1 MNNAIDILCGE
12 KVRLIP
18 LDSERDSPSI
28 SIWHRNSEYLRLLD
42 SDPARQYSK
51 TATKKWIEEIE
62 LSQNETSFV
71 MQCIEDGKILGEI
84 GLGGFA
90 GRFTNAFVGLG
101 VGDPE
106 YWGKGYGTDA
116 MRVILKYAF
125 EILNLHRVSLNVFEY
140 NPRAIR
146 SYENCGFKHEGRL
159 REFLSREGKR
169 WDLLFMGITKK
180 EWMDFY
186 LPQTSQ

>member
-1 MNNAIDILCGE
+1 MNKSIDFLRGE

-18 LDSERDSPSI
+18 LDSERDSSFF
-28 SIWHRNSEYLRLLD
+28 SKWHRNSEYSRLLD
-42 SDPARQYSK
+42 SDPARQFSK
-51 TATKKWIEEIE
+51 TATKKWIEENE
-62 LSQNETSFV
+62 LSEEDASFAI
-71 MQCIEDGKILGEI
+71 QSIEDERILGEI

-90 GRFTNAFVGLG
+90 GKFTNAFVGLG
-101 VGDPE
+101 IGDPE
-106 YWGKGYGTDA
+106 YWGKGYGSDA
-116 MRVILKYAF
+116 MRIILKYAF
-125 EILNLHRVSLNVFEY
+125 DILNLHRVTLSVFEY

-180 EWMDFY
+180 EWQDMYPD
-186 LPQTSQ
+186 